1 MVLCSLPLWL
11 LQLLPLINVILTI
24 TGVLV
29 GWVYLR
35 FYQQKGKGAKGDLRD
50 GFAFATFFPKPLQ
63 YVFSSHFISSKLYSH
78 VCYPVSGYF
87 FTLGFYTK
95 SQTSFKTLHC
105 CLSRRQVYSKYLMG
119 NKCFYILNFHIC
131 KI

>member
-50 GFAFATFFPKPLQ
+50 GFAFATFFPEPLQ
-63 YVFSSHFISSKLYSH
+63 YVFSCHFISNKLYSH
-78 VCYPVSGYF
+78 VVTQF
-87 FTLGFYTK
+87 QVIF
-95 SQTSFKTLHC
+95 
-105 CLSRRQVYSKYLMG
+105 SRWASIHKRVLKPCIVVFHEDRFAVDIS
-119 NKCFYILNFHIC
+119 NESKCFVYILNFHIC